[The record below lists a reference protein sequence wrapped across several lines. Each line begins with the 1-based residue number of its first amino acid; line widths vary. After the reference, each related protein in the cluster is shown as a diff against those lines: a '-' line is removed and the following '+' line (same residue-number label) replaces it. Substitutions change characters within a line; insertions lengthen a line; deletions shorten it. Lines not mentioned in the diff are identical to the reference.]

1 MWKYLKAAL
10 LVSVPVPRLGR
21 LPVNLLV
28 AAGFGILGLGEPAF
42 WLLGLGIEATV
53 VFSLAFNP
61 RFQKYV
67 QGQELQVSEQDVEAQ
82 RRALINLLDPDA
94 KRKLS
99 ALIDR
104 CNQVL
109 QVYSGTQ
116 ADEYMVSANRDALSK
131 LQWLYLKLLVA
142 QHYLSAAG
150 KNDGDTLRQKISQL
164 EADIQEPDASESL
177 LQSKRATLGILKQ
190 RLNNFQN
197 RARIMEE
204 IDSDLTRIEAQV
216 DLVLENATIQ
226 GKPQTIST
234 EIELASDLVSGT
246 LFGESESA
254 IAALDHTYEHT
265 ASTAQRE
272 VNG

>member
-10 LVSVPVPRLGR
+10 LVDVPVPRMGR
-21 LPVNLLV
+21 LPINVMA
-28 AAGFGILGLGEPAF
+28 AAGFAILGLGEPAF
-42 WLLGLGIEATV
+42 WLLGLGLEATV
-53 VFSLAFNP
+53 IFSLAFNP

-67 QGQELQVSEQDVEAQ
+67 EGRELQVSEQDVETQ

-94 KRKLS
+94 KRKYS

-116 ADEYMVSANRDALSK
+116 ADEYIIGANQNALSR

-142 QHYLSAAG
+142 HHYLQAAD
-150 KNDGDTLRQKISQL
+150 KNDGDTLRQKIAQL
-164 EADIQEPDASESL
+164 EIDLKDPNASDSL

-197 RARIMEE
+197 RTRITAE

-216 DLVLENATIQ
+216 DLALENATIQ
-226 GKPQTIST
+226 GKPQAIST

-246 LFGESESA
+246 LFGDSEST
-254 IAALDHTYEHT
+254 IAALDHTYEH
-265 ASTAQRE
+265 AGSPARRE
-272 VNG
+272 VN

>member
-1 MWKYLKAAL
+1 VWKYLKAAL
-10 LVSVPVPRLGR
+10 LVSLPVPGLGR
-21 LPVNLLV
+21 LPINVL
-28 AAGFGILGLGEPAF
+28 AATGFGILGLGEPAF
-42 WLLGLGIEATV
+42 WLLGLGIETTV
-53 VFSLAFNP
+53 VFSLAFNH

-67 QGQELQVSEQDVEAQ
+67 DGRELQVSEQDVETQ
-82 RRALINLLDPDA
+82 RRALINLLDSDA

-99 ALIDR
+99 TLIDR

-116 ADEYMVSANRDALSK
+116 ADEYIVSANQNAFSK

-142 QHYLSAAG
+142 QHYLAAAG

-164 EADIQEPDASESL
+164 EADLKDPDASESL
-177 LQSKRATLGILKQ
+177 LQSKRATAGILKQ

-197 RARIMEE
+197 RNRIMEE

-216 DLVLENATIQ
+216 DLALENATIQ

-246 LFGESESA
+246 LFGESEGA
-254 IAALDHTYEHT
+254 IAALDHTYEH
-265 ASTAQRE
+265 AGSAGRRE
-272 VNG
+272 VN